1 MRMCWPT
8 RTFMSGNTYVRAGRY
23 IRTYKSRLNFIRDRK
38 EFSSKRTR
46 VFFEQDWSFLRNGLE
61 FSSNRTGVFFG
72 TDWSFPR
79 TGLELPPNSNSLFN
93 TKEKRACLNGRSS
106 PTTRSLFSLS
116 YLSGHQK
123 ATKPASFNKSIK
135 RIISDKLSASGNCA
149 SCIFLISKTLKSPET
164 VNFAISSP

>member
-8 RTFMSGNTYVRAGRY
+8 RTFISGNTYVRAGRY

-46 VFFEQDWSFLRNGLE
+46 VFFEQ
-61 FSSNRTGVFFG
+61 
-72 TDWSFPR
+72 DWSFPR

-135 RIISDKLSASGNCA
+135 RIISDRLSASGNCA
-149 SCIFLISKTLKSPET
+149 SCIFLMSKTLKSPET

>member
-38 EFSSKRTR
+38 EFSSKQTS
-46 VFFEQDWSFLRNGLE
+46 VFFEQDWSFLR
-61 FSSNRTGVFFG
+61 
-72 TDWSFPR
+72 
-79 TGLELPPNSNSLFN
+79 TGLESPLNSNSLFN

-135 RIISDKLSASGNCA
+135 RIISDRLSASGNCA
-149 SCIFLISKTLKSPET
+149 SCIFLMSKTLKSPET

>member
-8 RTFMSGNTYVRAGRY
+8 RTFMPGNTYVRAGRY
-23 IRTYKSRLNFIRDRK
+23 IRTCKSRLNFIRDRK

-46 VFFEQDWSFLRNGLE
+46 VFFEQDWSFL
-61 FSSNRTGVFFG
+61 
-72 TDWSFPR
+72 R

-135 RIISDKLSASGNCA
+135 RIISDRLSASGNCA
-149 SCIFLISKTLKSPET
+149 SCIFLMSKTLKSPET

>member
-1 MRMCWPT
+1 MYVP
-8 RTFMSGNTYVRAGRY
+8 GDTYVRINHASILSGTERSFP
-23 IRTYKSRLNFIRDRK
+23 RSRPA
-38 EFSSKRTR
+38 FSSNRTGQSGIKR
-46 VFFEQDWSFLRNGLE
+46 SFLRNGPA

-72 TDWSFPR
+72 TDWSFLR
-79 TGLELPPNSNSLFN
+79 TGLESPLNSNSLFN

-135 RIISDKLSASGNCA
+135 RIISDRLSASGNCA
-149 SCIFLISKTLKSPET
+149 SCIFLMSKTLKSPET

>member
-1 MRMCWPT
+1 MSAYTCVCVGRHVRSCQATRMYVP
-8 RTFMSGNTYVRAGRY
+8 GDTYVRINHASILSGTERSFP
-23 IRTYKSRLNFIRDRK
+23 RSRPA
-38 EFSSKRTR
+38 
-46 VFFEQDWSFLRNGLE
+46 

-72 TDWSFPR
+72 TDWSFLR
-79 TGLELPPNSNSLFN
+79 TGLESPLNSNSLFN

-149 SCIFLISKTLKSPET
+149 SCIFLMSKTLKSPET

>member
-1 MRMCWPT
+1 MSAYTCVCVGRHERSYQAT
-8 RTFMSGNTYVRAGRY
+8 RTYVPGDTYVRINHASILSGTER
-23 IRTYKSRLNFIRDRK
+23 
-38 EFSSKRTR
+38 
-46 VFFEQDWSFLRNGLE
+46 SFPRNGPE

-135 RIISDKLSASGNCA
+135 RIISDRLSASGNCA
-149 SCIFLISKTLKSPET
+149 SCIFLMSKTLKSPET

>member
-38 EFSSKRTR
+38 EFSSKQTS

-61 FSSNRTGVFFG
+61 FSSNRIG
-72 TDWSFPR
+72 
-79 TGLELPPNSNSLFN
+79 NSLFN

-149 SCIFLISKTLKSPET
+149 SCIFLMSKTLKSPET

>member
-23 IRTYKSRLNFIRDRK
+23 IRTCKPRLNFIRDRK

-61 FSSNRTGVFFG
+61 
-72 TDWSFPR
+72 
-79 TGLELPPNSNSLFN
+79 LLPNSNSLFN

-135 RIISDKLSASGNCA
+135 RIISDRLSASGNCA
-149 SCIFLISKTLKSPET
+149 SCIFLMSKTLKSPET